1 MRGRRPARRSP
12 HASGAAGVRTP
23 EPCAPSA
30 RTLGEP
36 GSPSPLARVAFR
48 GSARGPGCRGLFC
61 SRRAPTAP
69 RSASCGQRRPMAA
82 AQAQRM
88 AAAAAQRFAQGRPG
102 VLMGAARRLRAPAQR
117 RRGRGGRLAAGT
129 CLCGC
134 AGRGGRTGR
143 QMARTRRPDGSCPRR
158 SPVCGFPS
166 RAQCPRCPRRRQI
179 NPPSSPARGLQGE
192 GSHGDPSAGSQ
203 PALGVDRS
211 GTPLTTRRWL
221 PPPQTLPR
229 ALEQPAPPSQ
239 EADSPWEPLTRI
251 RPAPHGAK
259 LLAPHSHPFRAGR
272 GAQGGDLWALPPTP
286 QAGSARCAGPAVPQG
301 EAGPGK
307 QGADPPALALF
318 SLDAL

>member
-1 MRGRRPARRSP
+1 MGGRRPARRSP

-23 EPCAPSA
+23 QPCAPSA

-36 GSPSPLARVAFR
+36 GSPSPLATVALR

-69 RSASCGQRRPMAA
+69 RSASCGQMRPTAA

-117 RRGRGGRLAAGT
+117 RRVRGGRPAAGT

-143 QMARTRRPDGSCPRR
+143 RMARTRRPDGSCPPG
-158 SPVCGFPS
+158 SPA

-179 NPPSSPARGLQGE
+179 NPPSSRL
-192 GSHGDPSAGSQ
+192 AGSRGRAHTVIRQ
-203 PALGVDRS
+203 QAPSGPGRGRVGRPPDHAPVAPASPD
-211 GTPLTTRRWL
+211 PPTRFGNSL
-221 PPPQTLPR
+221 HPLPR
-229 ALEQPAPPSQ
+229 RR
-239 EADSPWEPLTRI
+239 T
-251 RPAPHGAK
+251 
-259 LLAPHSHPFRAGR
+259 HPGN
-272 GAQGGDLWALPPTP
+272 G
-286 QAGSARCAGPAVPQG
+286 
-301 EAGPGK
+301 
-307 QGADPPALALF
+307 
-318 SLDAL
+318 